1 MTENTKKDTQAGT
14 TLDRRQFIS
23 SSAATIAATGLVV
36 SRDAEAKDNQ
46 KIPETHYGRTAVQT
60 DEDARVVHSVC
71 LGCNARCGNRQV
83 VKNGRLEKISGN
95 PYHPYNS
102 MGTPIDYNTPV
113 KSSLHL
119 SSPVCGKAH
128 DAIGYVYN
136 ERRLTKPLKRD
147 GARGEGK
154 FVEISWEQLIREI
167 TEGGRLFSHL
177 GESRDVP
184 GLQTCLSEDLIDPKD
199 ATLGTRHNGFSLLTG
214 RLQSGRQEFIDRFV
228 KSGFGSINR
237 IGHTDICGLGFR
249 MGNYALTEGKEVEL
263 KADPWGAKY
272 ILVFGANIYEAL
284 QPGINTYG
292 AAVADRYA
300 KGKVKFTIVDPRAQ
314 NAAVHS
320 HDWVPIIPG
329 QDGAFAMG
337 MIRWMIENKRCNTAY
352 LTLAN
357 LEAAKKNGYSCYSN
371 ATHLVID
378 SPDHSRYG
386 QFLRLADLKNS
397 PVEEDSDVYMV
408 MDDGFNPLAF
418 TATENALLEGETT
431 VHTENGK
438 AISVTTSFTLMKRAV
453 FVHTLGE
460 YSQFCGISEEQ
471 IVGTA
476 RDFTSYGT
484 KAAVCQYHGAGN
496 YANGTYAAFAVA
508 MLSVLVGSIGM
519 KGGYLNSGGAAAS
532 WKKGDY
538 DLNDFPGKKKP
549 SGVKISREQG
559 KYEETAEFAAKKSK
573 DGTGYPAQ
581 RPWFSFTKGGLS
593 VEAMSGIDEMYPYGC
608 KVLFTYFYNPVY
620 STPGGN
626 RYVKTLKNNDKV
638 PLHVSIDIGI
648 NESNIYA
655 DYIVPDVTYL
665 EGHYGWLNPHAPAL
679 KFTGVR
685 VPCLEPLTGRTK
697 DNKPFCL
704 ETLLIDLALALQ
716 LPGFGENAIPG
727 KDGIMHPLKTA
738 EDFYLRAYVNIAQGA
753 KVPQASSE
761 DVSFVEKNYPLASNR
776 SMFSTEEWGQLCH
789 MLARGGVFTG
799 YDTVFSGESFLHG
812 IERVVLYNE
821 KLAKTRNSLTGT
833 RFSGT
838 LQYQTPENS
847 SGQSIAELDRDYPF
861 TVVTFKM
868 HVHTQSRTTW
878 HRYAMELFPENYI
891 QVNTLDAKAFKL
903 RDGDTVSL
911 RSASNPEGI
920 TGKVAVTQ
928 LIRPGCVG
936 ISFHYGHSQLGT
948 TPVQVVGAKDV
959 FLGGSKV
966 YDGTTLSGLPAL
978 GAGTNPNM
986 VGRLDSNMTD
996 TPLVDVL
1003 AGIPDFSSTRV
1014 TIEKSV

>member
-1 MTENTKKDTQAGT
+1 MTDITKVDIPADTI
-14 TLDRRQFIS
+14 DRRQFIKA
-23 SSAATIAATGLVV
+23 SAATIATAGLAA
-36 SRDAEAKDNQ
+36 SSQTLAKERRE
-46 KIPETHYGRTAVQT
+46 IPETHYGRTANQT

-83 VKNGRLEKISGN
+83 VRNSRLEKISGN

-102 MGTPIDYNTPV
+102 MGAPISYDTPV
-113 KSSLHL
+113 ELSLHL
-119 SSPVCGKAH
+119 PSPVCGKAH
-128 DAIGYVYN
+128 DAVGYVYN
-136 ERRLTKPLKRD
+136 KRRLIKPLKRA

-154 FVEISWEQLIREI
+154 FTEISWEQLIKEI
-167 TEGGRLFSHL
+167 TEGGKLFSHL
-177 GESRDVP
+177 GESRVVP
-184 GLQTCLSEDLIDPKD
+184 GLESCLSDDLIDPKD
-199 ATLGTRHNGFSLLTG
+199 ATLGSKRNGFSLLTG
-214 RLQSGRQEFIDRFV
+214 RLQAGRSEFIDRFV
-228 KSGFGSINR
+228 KSAFGSINR

-300 KGKVKFTIVDPRAQ
+300 KDEVKFTIVDPRAQ

-357 LEAAKKNGYSCYSN
+357 LDAAKKNGFSCYAN

-378 SPDHSRYG
+378 DPNHSRYG
-386 QFLRLADLKNS
+386 QFLRKADLKNN
-397 PVEEDSDVYMV
+397 PTEKDHATFMV
-408 MDDGFNPLAF
+408 LDDESNPLPF
-418 TATENALLEGETT
+418 TATENALLDSETS
-431 VHTENGK
+431 VIAKDGK
-438 AISVTTSFTLMKRAV
+438 IIKVATSFALMKRAV
-453 FVHTLGE
+453 FAHTPAE
-460 YSQFCGISEEQ
+460 YSQFSGITEAQ
-471 IVGTA
+471 IAKTA
-476 RDFTSYGT
+476 KDFTDYGT

-496 YANGTYAAFAVA
+496 YTNGTYAAFAVA
-508 MLSVLVGSIGM
+508 LLSVLVGSIGM

-532 WKKGDY
+532 WKNGDY
-538 DLNDFPGKKKP
+538 DLNNFAGKKKP
-549 SGVKISREQG
+549 SGVKISREKG

-573 DGTGYPAQ
+573 DGQGYPSH

-593 VEAMSGIDEMYPYGC
+593 VEAMSGIDERYPYGC

-620 STPGGN
+620 STPGGY
-626 RYVKTLKNNDKV
+626 RYVETLQNSDKV

-648 NESNIYA
+648 NESNFYA

-685 VPCLEPLTGRTK
+685 IPCLEPLTGRTS

-704 ETLLIDLALALQ
+704 ETLLIDLALALK

-727 KDGIMHPLKTA
+727 KDDTMHPLKTA
-738 EDFYLRAYVNIAQGA
+738 EDFYLRAYANIAQGA
-753 KVPQASSE
+753 KLPQASKE
-761 DVSFVEKNYPLASNR
+761 DISFVERNYPLAKNR
-776 SMFSTEEWGQLCH
+776 AIFSAQQWHQLCH
-789 MLARGGVFTG
+789 ILARGGIFSR
-799 YDTVFSGESFLHG
+799 YDTVFSGETFLHG
-812 IERVVLYNE
+812 LDRVVLYNE
-821 KLAKTRNSLTGT
+821 ELAKTRNSLTGK

-838 LQYQTPENS
+838 LQYLTPENS
-847 SGQSIAELDRDYPF
+847 SGQSIAEQDREYPF
-861 TVVTFKM
+861 SVITFKM

-878 HRYAMELFPENYI
+878 HRYAMELFPENFI
-891 QVNTLDAKAFKL
+891 QVNTLDAKAL
-903 RDGDTVSL
+903 DLHNGDKIRL
-911 RSASNPEGI
+911 RSVSNPAGI
-920 TGKVAVTQ
+920 TGKMAVTQ

-936 ISFHYGHSQLGT
+936 ISFHYGHSQLGAS
-948 TPVQVVGAKDV
+948 PVQVAGAKDV
-959 FLGGSKV
+959 FLGGV
-966 YDGTTLSGLPAL
+966 EVCDNNGVVGLAAL

-986 VGRLDSNMTD
+986 VGRLDSNMAN